1 MCSYSRELHGRSQ
14 SLAGVSVEDRE
25 NVILFATALE
35 AVREDYVD
43 REATDP
49 EKLTYAAI
57 SGMLDSLGDERHT
70 YFMTPEETEEK
81 PEVFST
87 WPVSIGSSSR
97 TRVTRSPSRSPWTTR
112 PPKKRGSSRGISW
125 LP

>member
-1 MCSYSRELHGRSQ
+1 MWGNTVKKSYWRRTGVRRAYIVAGVVLVLAAELHGRSQ

-57 SGMLDSLGDERHT
+57 SGTLDSLGD
-70 YFMTPEETEEK
+70 
-81 PEVFST
+81 
-87 WPVSIGSSSR
+87 
-97 TRVTRSPSRSPWTTR
+97 
-112 PPKKRGSSRGISW
+112 
-125 LP
+125 

>member
-1 MCSYSRELHGRSQ
+1 LIGTVVVLVLAAKLHGRSQ

-35 AVREDYVD
+35 VVREDYVD

-57 SGMLDSLGDERHT
+57 SGMLDSLGD
-70 YFMTPEETEEK
+70 
-81 PEVFST
+81 
-87 WPVSIGSSSR
+87 
-97 TRVTRSPSRSPWTTR
+97 
-112 PPKKRGSSRGISW
+112 
-125 LP
+125 

>member
-1 MCSYSRELHGRSQ
+1 MIGAVVVLVLAAELHGRSQ

-43 REATDP
+43 REVTDP

-57 SGMLDSLGDERHT
+57 SEMLDSLGDERHT

-81 PEVFST
+81 PEVFS
-87 WPVSIGSSSR
+87 PG
-97 TRVTRSPSRSPWTTR
+97 P
-112 PPKKRGSSRGISW
+112 
-125 LP
+125 